1 MQMQTEYQ
9 EYYVPDQS
17 YFPIVASVALFF
29 LAFGAGSV
37 MTAADNSGDFG
48 MILLFLGFILLFF
61 IIISWFGKVAAESR
75 DGLYSVQM
83 DRSFRWGMG
92 WFISSEVMFFAAFF
106 GALFYVR
113 VLAVPWL
120 AGEGDKGVSHLLW
133 EGFVNQ
139 WPLMTTPDPSLFKGP
154 EKIVDPWHIPLI
166 NTILLISS
174 SLTLTFSHK
183 ALKLDK
189 RIATSIW
196 LAITVVLG
204 AVFLYYQM
212 VEYHEAY
219 TELGL
224 TLQAGIYGST
234 FFILTGFHGLHVTI
248 GTIMLL
254 CILVRV
260 LEGEFSGKKHF
271 AFEAVAWY
279 WHFVDVVWVG
289 LFIFVYIL

>member
-1 MQMQTEYQ
+1 MQTEHQ

-17 YFPIVASVALFF
+17 YYPILASIALFF
-29 LAFGAGSV
+29 MAFGSGAV
-37 MTAADNSGDFG
+37 LTAAENTGDLAMLMLLIGFV
-48 MILLFLGFILLFF
+48 MILF
-61 IIISWFGKVAAESR
+61 IIISWFSKVAAESR
-75 DGLYSVQM
+75 QGLYSPQM

-106 GALFYVR
+106 GALFYIR
-113 VLAVPWL
+113 VLALPWL
-120 AGEGDKGVSHLLW
+120 GGEGEKGVSNMLW

-139 WPLMTTPDPSLFKGP
+139 WPLMTTPDPSQFKGP
-154 EKIVDPWHIPLI
+154 EKIVDPWHIPLL
-166 NTILLISS
+166 NTILLVASS
-174 SLTLTFSHK
+174 VTLTFSHK
-183 ALKLDK
+183 ALKLNK
-189 RIATSIW
+189 RHWTSFW
-196 LAITVVLG
+196 LAVTVVLG
-204 AVFLYYQM
+204 VTFLYYQV

-224 TLQAGIYGST
+224 TLASGIYGST
-234 FFILTGFHGLHVTI
+234 FFILTGFHGFHVTL
-248 GTIMLL
+248 GTLMLI

-271 AFEAVAWY
+271 AFEAIAWY

>member
-1 MQMQTEYQ
+1 MQTEHQ

-17 YFPIVASVALFF
+17 YYPIVASVALFF
-29 LAFGAGSV
+29 MAFGSGATL
-37 MTAADNSGDFG
+37 TAAENTGDLAMLMLLVGFV
-48 MILLFLGFILLFF
+48 MILF
-61 IIISWFGKVAAESR
+61 IIISWFSKVADESR
-75 DGLYSVQM
+75 LGLYSPQM

-106 GALFYVR
+106 GALFYIR
-113 VLAVPWL
+113 VLALPWL
-120 AGEGDKGVSHLLW
+120 GGEGEKGVSNMLW

-139 WPLMTTPDPSLFKGP
+139 WPLMTTPDPAQFKGP
-154 EKIVDPWHIPLI
+154 AKIVDPWHIPLL
-166 NTILLISS
+166 NTILLVASS
-174 SLTLTFSHK
+174 VTLTFSHK
-183 ALKLDK
+183 ALKLNK
-189 RIATSIW
+189 RHWTSFW
-196 LAITVVLG
+196 LAVTVVLG
-204 AVFLYYQM
+204 VTFLYYQV

-224 TLQAGIYGST
+224 TLASGIYGST
-234 FFILTGFHGLHVTI
+234 FFILTGFHGFHVTL
-248 GTIMLL
+248 GTLMLI

-271 AFEAVAWY
+271 AFEAIAWY